1 MTPMLSAR
9 PWRAQCRPRRAGRP
23 VARRRSAGR
32 RPARRAAPARPR
44 WPERRTAAR
53 SAAKAS
59 TLALTSFTRPARS
72 RASCSRAGLT
82 MRQGP
87 HQGACRSTMAGSLA
101 ASATSA
107 KEVSSASAIHGSGR
121 CHLPQRGVPAA
132 AAGTRFAWPQ
142 CPPRIS
148 PPAAASFSTPRPAGL
163 DSGRP
168 AALPPGGRAYRGTC
182 AVAGTAAARPR
193 TPVIAPWLADQPP
206 HRLRPR
212 QPAARASTRLWYH
225 FASVAGHG
233 RWKC

>member
-59 TLALTSFTRPARS
+59 TFTLTSFTRPARS
-72 RASCSRAGLT
+72 RASCSTAGLT

-148 PPAAASFSTPRPAGL
+148 PPAAASFSTPPPCRARFWPPSGTAP
-163 DSGRP
+163 GRP
-168 AALPPGGRAYRGTC
+168 GLPWHVRGRRYRRGQ
-182 AVAGTAAARPR
+182 APHPSDRSLAG
-193 TPVIAPWLADQPP
+193 
-206 HRLRPR
+206 
-212 QPAARASTRLWYH
+212 
-225 FASVAGHG
+225 
-233 RWKC
+233 